1 VLVNVLG
8 LLTPPVGPVLN
19 VACATGRVKM
29 EEILVPVLP
38 YFIVQCLLLLVM
50 TLIPETI
57 MVPLK
62 WFAGYTPK
70 VPVPSILG
78 LFR

>member
-1 VLVNVLG
+1 
-8 LLTPPVGPVLN
+8 
-19 VACATGRVKM
+19 M
-29 EEILVPVLP
+29 EEILLPTLP
-38 YFIVQCLLLLVM
+38 YFIVQCGLLLVM

-57 MVPLK
+57 MIPLK

-70 VPVPSILG
+70 VPVPSILS